1 MYSPFRIGLALLII
15 ASIWIAIVFS
25 SGEKI
30 SHTTDLESKETTRL
44 DLDLNKDGI
53 GFYILNVPNYSR
65 DILFVQITDS
75 NGNVIEDK
83 KIETKMAVNY
93 FKFSHSGLYSMK
105 ITNFSEN
112 PVRIEAEFGD
122 AKVNEL
128 LIPLLVSFS
137 GAGFV
142 IFSGYKK
149 LSSQSTAQPEENPS

>member
-1 MYSPFRIGLALLII
+1 MVII
-15 ASIWIAIVFS
+15 FS
-25 SGEKI
+25 GSERI
-30 SHTTDLESKETTRL
+30 SHIADLESKETAKL
-44 DLDLNKDGI
+44 DLDLNKNGI
-53 GFYILNVPNYSR
+53 GFYILNVPNYSK

-122 AKVNEL
+122 TKVNEL

-137 GAGFV
+137 GVGFV